1 MPPERK
7 SPLMAGTIAGGGRE
21 TGGELGSSTAKY
33 SMSPSRRQDFSTQ
46 PSSKRMLAHALRY
59 ALAGYAV
66 FPLQPNA
73 KAPAIPSVH
82 PAGDPLHGVC
92 RGECGKEGHGV
103 YDATTDVETIGEW
116 WARWPAANIGLAIGD
131 AHVVLDVDPRHGGAL
146 AALTRLGLD
155 PTRTATQRT
164 RAGGW
169 HVVYMKPPSMAFET
183 HLADLPGID
192 VLSGGRYIVAS
203 PSVVEGKSYRWERDL
218 LDVEPER
225 LPLAVAERLQ
235 KRIAPPLPARP
246 AASNGTPAPGAPAL
260 HVIEH
265 ALAHLDPWRGDYAW
279 WLSILMALHSAYPNA
294 DGLDLA
300 ERWGKGTPGEIAK
313 KWASFDTAGGI
324 TINRLLVEA
333 KAAGW
338 LPTLASTDQPT
349 KETAHEVLHAKLDA
363 HGGDCPICGKSFFE
377 TAVVGDTVRGRRRI
391 MLCHRRD
398 CATWLAYKVE
408 RQILQAEPWTW
419 AGWFVSE
426 HDEQTHR
433 RLVNGEL
440 AKRTDWLGA
449 PTVHETICLF
459 TAWHRPGCTSISLAT
474 MLAMAAERLLSIPF
488 GKRLRRSKPAARAK
502 RAAVIDAETST
513 EPTAPAVQEKP
524 AFRRWAFGLD
534 MLDERSAWSVLA
546 IIEAHGGV
554 VTPKGDFRYHVSL
567 DEKIRTAV
575 AQWMAPE
582 RSERGIDAYSPRVS
596 GHALISPAPTLPEQE
611 GYRRMPEKQRKDA
624 RFYLLCDV
632 ERDYRTREVLQSGR

>member
-1 MPPERK
+1 
-7 SPLMAGTIAGGGRE
+7 
-21 TGGELGSSTAKY
+21 
-33 SMSPSRRQDFSTQ
+33 
-46 PSSKRMLAHALRY
+46 MLAHALRY

-131 AHVVLDVDPRHGGAL
+131 AHVVLDVDPRHGGDL

-192 VLSGGRYIVAS
+192 VLSGGRYIVVA

-246 AASNGTPAPGAPAL
+246 AASNSTPAPGAPAL

-279 WLSILMALHSAYPNA
+279 WLGILMSLHSAYPNA
-294 DGLDLA
+294 EGLDLA
-300 ERWGKGTPGEIAK
+300 ERWGAGTPGEIAG
-313 KWASFDTAGGI
+313 KWKSFDVAGGI

-338 LPTLASTDQPT
+338 LPTLASTEQPT
-349 KETAHEVLHAKLDA
+349 RETAHEVLHAKLA
-363 HGGDCPICGKSFFE
+363 PHGGNCPICGKSFFE
-377 TAVVGDTVRGRRRI
+377 TAVVGDLVRGRRRI

-398 CATWLAYKVE
+398 CETWQGYKVE
-408 RQILQAEPWTW
+408 RQILEVEPWAW
-419 AGWFVSE
+419 AGWFVTE
-426 HDEQTHR
+426 LDESSWR
-433 RLVNGEL
+433 RLINGPL
-440 AKRTDWLGA
+440 AKRSDWLGA
-449 PTVHETICLF
+449 PTVHGTICLF
-459 TAWHRPGCTSISLAT
+459 TAWHRPGCTSVSLAT
-474 MLAMAAERLLSIPF
+474 MLSMAAERLLSIPS

-502 RAAVIDAETST
+502 RAAVTAPGVPVGIDAETST
-513 EPTAPAVQEKP
+513 EPAAPAVQEKP
-524 AFRRWAFGLD
+524 AFTRWAFGLD

-582 RSERGIDAYSPRVS
+582 RSEREIDAYCPRAS

>member
-33 SMSPSRRQDFSTQ
+33 STSPSRRQDFSTQ
-46 PSSKRMLAHALRY
+46 PPSKRMLAHALRY

-116 WARWPAANIGLAIGD
+116 WARWPAANIGLAIGGD
-131 AHVVLDVDPRHGGAL
+131 LVVLDVDPRHGGDL

-169 HVVYMKPPSMAFET
+169 HVLYQKPPSMAFET

-203 PSVVEGKSYRWERDL
+203 PSVVEGKPYRWERDL

-300 ERWGKGTPGEIAK
+300 ERWGKGKPGEIAK

-338 LPTLASTDQPT
+338 LPTLATTEQPT
-349 KETAHEVLHAKLDA
+349 KETAHDVLHAKLEA

-377 TAVVGDTVRGRRRI
+377 TAVVGEEVRGRRRI

-408 RQILQAEPWTW
+408 RQILQAEPWAW

-426 HDEQTHR
+426 HDEASWR
-433 RLVNGEL
+433 RLINGPL
-440 AKRTDWLGA
+440 AERTDWLGA

-459 TAWHRPGCTSISLAT
+459 TAWHRPGCTSVSLAT
-474 MLAMAAERLLSIPF
+474 MLSMAAERLLSIPF

-502 RAAVIDAETST
+502 RAEQIGDETST
-513 EPTAPAVQEKP
+513 EKALPAVQEKP

-546 IIEAHGGV
+546 IVEAHGGV

-575 AQWMAPE
+575 AKWMAPE
-582 RSERGIDAYSPRVS
+582 RSEREINAYSPLTS
-596 GHALISPAPTLPEQE
+596 GHALISPAPALPEQE

-632 ERDYRTREVLQSGR
+632 ERDYRTREVLRSGR

>member
-7 SPLMAGTIAGGGRE
+7 GPLMAGTIAGGGRE
-21 TGGELGSSTAKY
+21 TGKLTGASTPQYSTSLSS
-33 SMSPSRRQDFSTQ
+33 RQGFSTQ
-46 PSSKRMLAHALRY
+46 PTSKRMLAHALRY

-73 KAPAIPSVH
+73 KAPAILSVH
-82 PAGDPLHGVC
+82 PEGDPLRGVC

-116 WARWPAANIGLAIGD
+116 WARWPDANIGLAIGD
-131 AHVVLDVDPRHGGAL
+131 AHVVLDVDPRHGGDL

-235 KRIAPPLPARP
+235 KRTPPPLPARP
-246 AASNGTPAPGAPAL
+246 AASNSTPAPGAPAL

-300 ERWGKGTPGEIAK
+300 ERWGKGKPGEIAK

-338 LPTLASTDQPT
+338 LPTLASTEQPT
-349 KETAHEVLHAKLDA
+349 KETAHDVLHAKLEA

-377 TAVVGDTVRGRRRI
+377 TAVVGEEVRGRRRI

-408 RQILQAEPWTW
+408 RQILQAEPWAW

-426 HDEQTHR
+426 HDEASWR
-433 RLVNGEL
+433 RLINGPL
-440 AKRTDWLGA
+440 AERTDWLGA

-459 TAWHRPGCTSISLAT
+459 TAWHRPGCTSVSLAT
-474 MLAMAAERLLSIPF
+474 MLSMAAERLLSIPF

-575 AQWMAPE
+575 AKWMAPE
-582 RSERGIDAYSPRVS
+582 RSEREISAYSPLTS
-596 GHALISPAPTLPEQE
+596 GHALISPAPALPEQE
-611 GYRRMPEKQRKDA
+611 GYRRMPEKQRKDC
-624 RFYLLCDV
+624 LLYTSDAAD
-632 ERDYRTREVLQSGR
+632 E